1 MNDESLDAAFLKT
14 LTILYVEDDPSAR
27 EEIGVFLRR
36 RAGSLVVASD
46 GAEGLAAF
54 RKKPTDIVVT
64 DIQIPNM
71 DGLTMAREIRNLD
84 RGVPIMVTTAFEQT
98 DYLMRSLDIGI
109 DQYVLKPIQGQ
120 RFESALMALAHRL
133 SMEEQLR
140 QKQKLEAETIRL
152 RHHAALSVLLGGIAH
167 DYNNLLQAIVT
178 AVGLAQVKLDP
189 TSEAYRILEKS
200 EQSSDQVRQLG
211 RRLLMLANPSN
222 HHNQVSPLNALLRRS
237 VLATLAGSS
246 IRPEFD
252 FRAGEVLIRH
262 NEASLMKAFEA
273 LTQNA
278 REALPSGGRLEIST
292 ELCEVTEQDDK
303 NLAPGH
309 YLHIRLQDS
318 GIGIPAESLPMIFE
332 PYYSTKERGNKRG
345 TGLGLAL
352 CESIIRAHHGAIS
365 AESRPSE
372 GATFH
377 IHLPVAEPDSW
388 PRQPA

>member
-64 DIQIPNM
+64 DIQMPNM

-84 RGVPIMVTTAFEQT
+84 RNVPILVTTAFEQT
-98 DYLMRSLDIGI
+98 DYLMRSLDLGI
-109 DQYVLKPIQGQ
+109 DQYVLKPIQGH

-133 SMEEQLR
+133 SSEEQLR
-140 QKQKLEAETIRL
+140 QKQKLEAEAIRL
-152 RHHAALSVLLGGIAH
+152 RHHAALSILLGGIAH

-178 AVGLAQVKLDP
+178 AVSLAQVKLDP
-189 TSEAYRILEKS
+189 ASEAYQILEKS

-222 HHNQVSPLNALLRRS
+222 HHQQVSPLNALLRRS

-262 NEASLMKAFEA
+262 NEANLMKAFEA

-278 REALPSGGRLEIST
+278 REALPSGGKFQIST
-292 ELCEVTEQDDK
+292 ELCEVKVQNDQG
-303 NLAPGH
+303 LAPGT

-318 GIGIPAESLPMIFE
+318 GMGIPAESLPMIFE

-352 CESIIRAHHGAIS
+352 CESILRAHQGTIRA
-365 AESRPSE
+365 ESLPSE

-377 IHLPVAEPDSW
+377 ILLPVAEPDTW

>member
-1 MNDESLDAAFLKT
+1 MTNDSLDAAFLKS

-54 RKKPTDIVVT
+54 RKKPTDLVVT
-64 DIQIPNM
+64 DIQMPNM

-84 RGVPIMVTTAFEQT
+84 RDVPILVTTAFEQT
-98 DYLMRSLDIGI
+98 DYLLRSMEIGI

-120 RFESALMALAHRL
+120 RFESALMTIAHRL
-133 SMEEQLR
+133 SAEEQLR
-140 QKQKLEAETIRL
+140 QKQKLEAEASRL

-178 AVGLAQVKLDP
+178 AVSLAQVKLDP
-189 TSEAYRILEKS
+189 ASEAYQILEKS

-246 IRPEFD
+246 IRAEFD
-252 FRAGEVLIRH
+252 FRAGEVLVRH
-262 NEASLMKAFEA
+262 SEANLMKAFEA
-273 LTQNA
+273 L
-278 REALPSGGRLEIST
+278 ALPSGGRFEIST
-292 ELCEVTEQDDK
+292 ELCEVTPETDK
-303 NLAPGH
+303 GLAPGS
-309 YLHIRLQDS
+309 YLHIQLHDS
-318 GIGIPAESLPMIFE
+318 GMGIPAESLPMIFE
-332 PYYSTKERGNKRG
+332 PYYSTKERGSKRG

-352 CESIIRAHHGAIS
+352 CESIIRAHQGAIS

-372 GATFH
+372 GSTFH

-388 PRQPA
+388 PHQSA

>member
-1 MNDESLDAAFLKT
+1 MTHDSLDAAFLKT

-36 RAGSLVVASD
+36 RAGKLVVACD

-64 DIQIPNM
+64 DIQMPNL
-71 DGLTMAREIRNLD
+71 DGLTMAQEIRSLD
-84 RGVPIMVTTAFEQT
+84 RDVPILVTTAFEQT
-98 DYLMRSLDIGI
+98 DYLMRSLEIGI

-120 RFESALMALAHRL
+120 RFEAALMTIAHRL
-133 SMEEQLR
+133 SAEDQLR
-140 QKQKLEAETIRL
+140 QKQKLEAEAIRL

-178 AVGLAQVKLDP
+178 AVSLAQVKLDP
-189 TSEAYRILEKS
+189 AAEAYQILEKS
-200 EQSSDQVRQLG
+200 ERSSDQVRQLG

-222 HHNQVSPLNALLRRS
+222 HHQQVGALNALLRRS

-252 FRAGEVLIRH
+252 FRAGEVLVRH
-262 NEASLMKAFEA
+262 NEANLMQAFEA

-278 REALPSGGRLEIST
+278 REALPSGGRFQIST
-292 ELCEVTEQDDK
+292 ELCDVTEQNDK
-303 NLAPGH
+303 SLAPGS

-318 GIGIPAESLPMIFE
+318 GMGIPAESLPMIFE
-332 PYYSTKERGNKRG
+332 PYYSTKERGSKRG

-377 IHLPVAEPDSW
+377 LYLPVAEPDSW